1 MSSRISLNYTYV
13 CLFFLIIWDAL
24 KHYLGLHSAIIQAS
38 YIAPFIL
45 IGLLDEK
52 NKYLLKNIFSNPL
65 FIWLVWIIYSLSNTF
80 IFNDINILFN
90 NPVVL
95 GSSIIICFIL
105 TAFIVSNNTKTV
117 SIINVLI
124 IAFFVRLCISLVFD
138 SIGLVGDTERFGSEF
153 NANTI
158 GFGTLFIVALVIAK
172 KVYTN
177 KISKFEIFCLIVS
190 VAVIIATA
198 SRKNLIALIILGIG
212 YVYINRGRNTVIN
225 SIKVSFSI
233 LIIAFFSYLVLNNTT
248 MGDRIIRGYEQT
260 MTALESGD
268 EEYMFENRARYYVD
282 GWKYF
287 KNNPIN
293 GIGLTNFRVYDER
306 ERALHTEYM
315 AQLTEGGIIG
325 ASLFLIFYIYILL
338 KLNKIRRLYT
348 DLNKK
353 ALLYI
358 LFMVV
363 MLFLFTGTWI
373 YRVPIMWVL
382 IALSVRFIYV
392 VRHNKLSRTSKNQL
406 RYQN

>member
-1 MSSRISLNYTYV
+1 
-13 CLFFLIIWDAL
+13 
-24 KHYLGLHSAIIQAS
+24 
-38 YIAPFIL
+38 
-45 IGLLDEK
+45 
-52 NKYLLKNIFSNPL
+52 
-65 FIWLVWIIYSLSNTF
+65 
-80 IFNDINILFN
+80 
-90 NPVVL
+90 L